1 MYVPSMLGPE
11 LSAAMLGTMRAV
23 RTSSVAIAI
32 SVFTAFSFGISG
44 SAKIHVAGFA
54 GNRQD
59 VPRVQ
64 KQLVSGLRR
73 FAMRKSHISIV
84 ACVMVL
90 AIGGMWVIA
99 QEKQQR
105 DAAEQAQ
112 KAQQAAQKAAESTK

>member
-1 MYVPSMLGPE
+1 MLGPE
-11 LSAAMLGTMRAV
+11 LSAAMFGRMRAV

-32 SVFTAFSFGISG
+32 NVFTAFSFGTSG
-44 SAKIHVAGFA
+44 SAKIHVAGFS

-64 KQLVSGLRR
+64 RQLASGKRR
-73 FAMRKSHISIV
+73 LAMRKSHISIV

-99 QEKQQR
+99 REKQQR
-105 DAAEQAQ
+105 QAADQAQ
-112 KAQQAAQKAAESTK
+112 KAQQAAQQ